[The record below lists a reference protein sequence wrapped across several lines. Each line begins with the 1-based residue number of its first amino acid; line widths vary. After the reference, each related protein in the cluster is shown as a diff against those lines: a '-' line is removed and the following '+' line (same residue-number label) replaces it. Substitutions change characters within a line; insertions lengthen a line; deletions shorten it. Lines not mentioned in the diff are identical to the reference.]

1 MSTGPPPIIRLAK
14 PYLRPSPRP
23 PRREAG
29 VQRRGEG
36 DDVSRAP
43 STFKLA
49 DIKRAAKAMA
59 GAGFVVT
66 GVKIDRNGGFVILVN
81 DKPSATEV
89 SALDEWMAKHAR

>member
-1 MSTGPPPIIRLAK
+1 MSTGAPKSSASRSRTCGRARGHHGEK
-14 PYLRPSPRP
+14 PECSV
-23 PRREAG
+23 AG
-29 VQRRGEG
+29 RG

-66 GVKIDRNGGFVILVN
+66 GVKVDRNGGFVILVN